1 MTEPTGGPPP
11 LADPVAATATGAGEG
26 HLVVD
31 GLVKTYPGRHGAA
44 VRGVSLSVPRGAM
57 LAVLGPSGCG
67 KSTTLRMIAGLVAP
81 SAGRVLVDGEDVTD
95 VPAHRRDMGVVF
107 QSYALFPHMD
117 VAGNVAFG
125 LEMRKVPRAERER
138 RVAEAL
144 ELVRLDHLAR
154 RRVSQLSGGQQQ
166 RVALARALVV
176 RPEVLLLDEPLSNL
190 DAQLRNTMREEI
202 RRIQQETGIT
212 TVFVTHDQH
221 EALSMADQVAVLH
234 EGRLEQLGSPQEIY
248 ERPAS
253 RFTAEF
259 VGRAN
264 LLPATVVRGRP
275 PVDGRAATAVEV
287 AGVGRITAEGDA
299 PAAGEAVTVL
309 LRPHR
314 VVLDADAAAGDGVL
328 VGTVLTAGY
337 TGETVAYRVRVGG
350 DGPEL
355 DVELPSG
362 SHRPLAPGTPVAVSW
377 QEGAA
382 RLVPAAPAAARRG
395 PTRRLPGG
403 RERRASVV
411 QAVDTG
417 RSPGRPPAVCPNCPT
432 VQGF

>member
-1 MTEPTGGPPP
+1 MTEPTSGLP
-11 LADPVAATATGAGEG
+11 AAGTTATDGQDTD
-26 HLVVD
+26 HLVVRD
-31 GLVKTYPGRHGAA
+31 LVKTYPGRHGAA
-44 VRGVSLSVPRGAM
+44 VRGVTLAVPRGAM

-81 SAGRVLVDGEDVTD
+81 SAGRVLVGGRDVTD
-95 VPAHRRDMGVVF
+95 TPAHRRDMGVVF

-125 LEMRKVPRAERER
+125 LEMRKVPRAEREK
-138 RVAEAL
+138 RVTEAL

-176 RPEVLLLDEPLSNL
+176 RPTVLLLDEPLSNL
-190 DAQLRNTMREEI
+190 DAQLRTTMREEI

-221 EALSMADQVAVLH
+221 EALSMADRVAVLH

-248 ERPAS
+248 ERPAT

-264 LLPATVVRGRP
+264 LLPATVRGTAP
-275 PVDGRAATAVEV
+275 TDGGVEVEV
-287 AGVGRITAEGDA
+287 AGVGRITARGDA
-299 PAAGEAVTVL
+299 PAVGAPVSVL

-314 VVLDADAAAGDGVL
+314 VALDADSPDSGLAR
-328 VGTVLTAGY
+328 GTVLTAGY
-337 TGETVAYRVRVGG
+337 TGETVAYRVRLGG
-350 DGPEL
+350 RGPEL

-362 SHRPLAPGTPVAVSW
+362 SHRALAPGTEVAVSW

-382 RLVPAAPAAARRG
+382 RLVPAAAPTSGGHEEDAPDGGHGGSDG
-395 PTRRLPGG
+395 PGVPGG
-403 RERRASVV
+403 
-411 QAVDTG
+411 T
-417 RSPGRPPAVCPNCPT
+417 P
-432 VQGF
+432 